1 MTVVADGID
10 LGASDLERY
19 RHLRRI
25 VENALADPD
34 PTGSRR
40 AGAGATTRTSCAR

>member
-10 LGASDLERY
+10 LGGSDVERY

-25 VENALADPD
+25 IENVLADTD
-34 PTGSRR
+34 PKPP
-40 AGAGATTRTSCAR
+40 